1 MSGDRPGSPRRDER
15 QSFASEEPWSYA
27 APAAETLR
35 HAEPF
40 PPAEPFP
47 GEPFSSEPFPGVP
60 GQAAPSGDDVK
71 VAGAQHAAA
80 AVPAGDTL
88 GLQPVPG
95 ESATGTGAM
104 ASLGMGAPGLG
115 TEVLDAPGEHRDE
128 VAFGAGS
135 EPGRRSAGPRRLGG
149 SRSSRRSSGPKP
161 GGGRNGLKIAAVV
174 AGALVVVGGG
184 GAAFAMSGG
193 SGDDG
198 AKTVQPKLADAAA
211 APKVDP
217 MVMEQMRRKEAYER
231 ASRATREDPANGL
244 KLRAKGHPIPKPTPT
259 KSKDSGS
266 GSGSGAPSGDP
277 VPAGEAQ
284 AIAKRLLPSYGM
296 GGSGQFGCLVN
307 LWNKESHWNTHAANP
322 SGAYGIPQALPG
334 SKMASAGP
342 DWQNNATTQIKWGL
356 GYIKDRYSTPC
367 GAWAHSESSGWY

>member
-15 QSFASEEPWSYA
+15 QSFAPEEPWSYA
-27 APAAETLR
+27 APAAAETR
-35 HAEPF
+35 PAEPF
-40 PPAEPFP
+40 PP
-47 GEPFSSEPFPGVP
+47 GQGV
-60 GQAAPSGDDVK
+60 PSGDDVK
-71 VAGAQHAAA
+71 VAGPQYPQA
-80 AVPAGDTL
+80 PAGDTL
-88 GLQPVPG
+88 GFQPVATG
-95 ESATGTGAM
+95 EPATGTGAM
-104 ASLGMGAPGLG
+104 AIPGMGVPGFGTPDLG
-115 TEVLDAPGEHRDE
+115 GPGMGTPGMDGQVPDAAGEPRDE

-135 EPGRRSAGPRRLGG
+135 EPPRRPSGPRRLGG
-149 SRSSRRSSGPKP
+149 SRSSRRASGPK

-174 AGALVVVGGG
+174 AGAVVVVGGG
-184 GAAFAMSGG
+184 GAAFAMTGG
-193 SGDDG
+193 SGDGG

-231 ASRATREDPANGL
+231 ASRATREDPANGP

-266 GSGSGAPSGDP
+266 GGSGGPSGDP

-284 AIAKRLLPSYGM
+284 QIAKRLLPSYGM
-296 GGSGQFGCLVN
+296 SGSGQFGCLVN

-367 GAWAHSESSGWY
+367 GAWSHSESSGWY

>member
-15 QSFASEEPWSYA
+15 QSFAPEEPWSHA
-27 APAAETLR
+27 APAAAETPR
-35 HAEPF
+35 
-40 PPAEPFP
+40 PAEPFP
-47 GEPFSSEPFPGVP
+47 L
-60 GQAAPSGDDVK
+60 GQAVPSGDDIK
-71 VAGAQHAAA
+71 VAGPQYPQA
-80 AVPAGDTL
+80 PAGDTL
-88 GLQPVPG
+88 GFQPVATG
-95 ESATGTGAM
+95 EPAIGTGAM
-104 ASLGMGAPGLG
+104 ASPGMGAPGMG
-115 TEVLDAPGEHRDE
+115 TELLDAAGESRDE

-135 EPGRRSAGPRRLGG
+135 EPAPRSSGPRRLGG
-149 SRSSRRSSGPKP
+149 SRSSRRSSGPK

-174 AGALVVVGGG
+174 AGAVVVVGGG
-184 GAAFAMSGG
+184 GAAAFAMTGG
-193 SGDDG
+193 SGDGG

-231 ASRATREDPANGL
+231 ASRATREDPVKGP
-244 KLRAKGHPIPKPTPT
+244 KLRVKGHPIPKPTPT

-266 GSGSGAPSGDP
+266 GSGGPSGDP

-284 AIAKRLLPSYGM
+284 QIAKKLLPSYGM
-296 GGSGQFGCLVN
+296 SGSGQFGCLVN

-342 DWQNNATTQIKWGL
+342 DWQNSATTQIKWGL

-367 GAWAHSESSGWY
+367 GAWSHSESSGWY